1 MISVNEITNACYE
14 QETLKSRYNSKVYSL
29 FLKML
34 CIYKPGYTPKSIQ
47 QKAYSFLKDIIY
59 SNKKVSL
66 VFWVCPEYYIKLRF
80 LLETSYNCIRGD
92 NDKTLPDGWFESHF
106 FICECDGCV
115 DYEKYGI
122 HITSIEELLKMTC
135 DLIVMNPPYDGE
147 GDPLYMRITKA
158 MYDNCLNDSGKLISI
173 NPTGVVDTLY
183 SDAKMKVYS
192 DSLLLEDFVFDDRL
206 RNAFSAD
213 IKSGIG
219 IFTYSKRGKHRLDS
233 DWVRSIRFGEKTWQ
247 MRKQIIEKV
256 GHFIENGKGLT
267 DMTNFGISD
276 KNIVIINQHTG
287 SKDSV
292 TGKYKYDWPV
302 LHSNQYFIV
311 QTKLPEKPHFAI
323 GFPIKGDAISFL
335 KWINTDFVMFFVMT
349 YKKHIRNTKTTLA
362 LIPQPPKLDGN
373 YSDEVLMKHFNLTQ
387 EEMDWIHSEMKGF
400 GWKVNLGKTESE
412 LMAYI
417 DEINK

>member
-1 MISVNEITNACYE
+1 MFDLSKDEIIKLNLPNKRWFYQKLIIDRMEFVKRAKTICLMGLGHWCYAKWLLE
-14 QETLKSRYNSKVYSL
+14 EFSHLE
-29 FLKML
+29 
-34 CIYKPGYTPKSIQ
+34 PKNLTIMAS
-47 QKAYSFLKDIIY
+47 A
-59 SNKKVSL
+59 N
-66 VFWVCPEYYIKLRF
+66 LRF
-80 LLETSYNCIRGD
+80 LYRDLEKVYNIIYVEDREYVAKCR
-92 NDKTLPDGWFESHF
+92 
-106 FICECDGCV
+106 
-115 DYEKYGI
+115 
-122 HITSIEELLKMTC
+122 ELGMKF

-158 MYDNCLNDSGKLISI
+158 LYDNCLNDLGKMISI

-183 SDAKMKVYS
+183 SDAKMKIYS
-192 DSLLLEDFVFDDRL
+192 DSLLLEDFDFDDRL

-219 IFTYSKRGKHRLDS
+219 IFTYSKYGKHRLDS

-247 MRKQIIEKV
+247 MRKQIIKKV
-256 GHFIENGKGLT
+256 GHFIGNGKGLT
-267 DMTNFGISD
+267 DITNFGMSN

-287 SKDSV
+287 SKDLV

-302 LHSNQYFIV
+302 LHSNQYLIV

-323 GFPIKGDAISFL
+323 GFPVKEDAISFL

-349 YKKHIRNTKTTLA
+349 YKKHIRNTKTILA
-362 LIPQPPKLDGN
+362 LIPQSPILDGN

-387 EEMDWIHSEMKGF
+387 EEMDWIHFEMKDF
-400 GWKVNLGKTESE
+400 GWKVNLKKTESE